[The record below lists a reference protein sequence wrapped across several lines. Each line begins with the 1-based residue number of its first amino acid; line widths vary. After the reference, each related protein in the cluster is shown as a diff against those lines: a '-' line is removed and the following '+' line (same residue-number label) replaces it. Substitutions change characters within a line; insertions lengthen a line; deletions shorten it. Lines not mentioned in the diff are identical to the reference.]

1 MNLGRIGGA
10 LALVLAATLAGC
22 SSGSS
27 DGNGA
32 AAAENPRE
40 AKFKAIAKANK
51 AITEEL
57 KKDAPSVDTIRTNA
71 TTLAGLSSQVPSWFP
86 TGTGPESG
94 IDTEAKP
101 AIWEQP
107 AEFSTA
113 AGNFDTA
120 VKALNAAA
128 TGGDIAAIRTAAAAV
143 GPTCK
148 GCHDKFREKK

>member
-10 LALVLAATLAGC
+10 FALVLAATLAGC

-27 DGNGA
+27 DGNA
-32 AAAENPRE
+32 ARAENPRE

-57 KKDAPSVDTIRTNA
+57 KKDAPSVETIRTNA
-71 TTLAGLSSQVPSWFP
+71 TTLAGLSGQVAGWFP
-86 TGTGPESG
+86 AGTGPESG

-107 AEFSTA
+107 AAFSTA

-128 TGGDIAAIRTAAAAV
+128 TGGDIATIRTASAAV